1 MAYIA
6 ARPVHFDREYKIGE
20 IIPPEAIDPAM
31 SRKLIEMGK
40 IIEVSLPE
48 PKKQEPEPTGEGSPE
63 TTPDAAESAEGTSTP
78 AGDAESAEVLTG
90 RFNAEQLAA
99 WKNAELE
106 KLAAD
111 LGVDISKA
119 KNKAERAQL
128 IAAAEIRYPK
138 KAEEAGEGFELP
150 DE

>member
-48 PKKQEPEPTGEGSPE
+48 PKKLGPAPTGEESPE
-63 TTPDAAESAEGTSTP
+63 TTPDAAESAKDTSTSEADEPRAERQGSTPDTAPKPGTSRKTKTNK
-78 AGDAESAEVLTG
+78 SA
-90 RFNAEQLAA
+90 
-99 WKNAELE
+99 
-106 KLAAD
+106 
-111 LGVDISKA
+111 
-119 KNKAERAQL
+119 
-128 IAAAEIRYPK
+128 
-138 KAEEAGEGFELP
+138 
-150 DE
+150 